1 MRLRRRIVT
10 AGVSV
15 ACGLALAACG
25 QQLAAHVS
33 AGDSVHAALTGV
45 FKSPTTRL
53 VITAQDL
60 PGAAAMADGSFSVV
74 ITTSQA
80 GGQASSVFVTQ
91 SLDVSILHE
100 STNLI
105 DLRSVGRSEYLRVD
119 LKDIGDLVGQTS
131 YSSAVKTLGALAARP
146 GLGFLRDILAGKWV
160 GVSSSTLKALSG
172 QISRELPSSSSSIS
186 KLQKLGQNTKQ
197 MKQLSLT
204 VSTSL
209 ADSIR
214 TWLSIQQKSSNEYS
228 LTLPVR
234 SFASSILQK
243 LVKPLTTYFKAMS
256 VSQAQVLEAT
266 SKIPS
271 GLRVH
276 ANLWISKGSVD
287 KIQFMIPNSSA
298 SLLIGV
304 SHPTSQVQ
312 APADATMVTVSDLTT
327 LFGMG
332 MGAFPRGSKQLSS
345 TGLAL

>member
-1 MRLRRRIVT
+1 
-10 AGVSV
+10 
-15 ACGLALAACG
+15 
-25 QQLAAHVS
+25 
-33 AGDSVHAALTGV
+33 
-45 FKSPTTRL
+45 
-53 VITAQDL
+53 
-60 PGAAAMADGSFSVV
+60 
-74 ITTSQA
+74 
-80 GGQASSVFVTQ
+80 
-91 SLDVSILHE
+91 
-100 STNLI
+100 
-105 DLRSVGRSEYLRVD
+105 
-119 LKDIGDLVGQTS
+119 
-131 YSSAVKTLGALAARP
+131 
-146 GLGFLRDILAGKWV
+146 
-160 GVSSSTLKALSG
+160 
-172 QISRELPSSSSSIS
+172 
-186 KLQKLGQNTKQ
+186 

-209 ADSIR
+209 ADAIR
-214 TWLSIQQKSSNEYS
+214 TWLSIHQKTSNEYS

-256 VSQAQVLEAT
+256 VSQAQVLEAI

-312 APADATMVTVSDLTT
+312 APSNATMVTVSDLTT

-332 MGAFPRGSKQLSS
+332 MRAFPNGSKQLGS